1 MRIDPVLCQKILI
14 AIESDP
20 KAGSGQS
27 LSPSVDGY
35 EIEQIAHHVKY
46 LWDESLITGDEA
58 THLQSPYPG
67 KHSYAEAVGFI
78 KYAAWLSREE
88 KEWILSATAKRL
100 LNWPLLS
107 G

>member
-58 THLQSPYPG
+58 THLQSPYPEILVFDITPDG
-67 KHSYAEAVGFI
+67 RRFLDEREPEPPRKRIGF
-78 KYAAWLSREE
+78 
-88 KEWILSATAKRL
+88 
-100 LNWPLLS
+100 
-107 G
+107 